1 MDKNF
6 DRIYYN
12 GVIRTMDDQRSVFSA
27 IGIRDGKIAFLG
39 DDKQAAALMADEK
52 TDLKGSCMLPGLT
65 DSHLHMLNYAFVKQ
79 SYMMTGAASI
89 EEIISHG
96 RSIADKMKDEDPE
109 NWIYGRG
116 WNEDN
121 FTDEK
126 RPLDRFDLDKISTE
140 RPILFIRVCGHKAA
154 VNTKG
159 LEIVMGLKQT
169 ADYIDQI
176 DQENGILTEASIKL
190 CYDAMNE
197 PTVEKIKEM
206 ILSAQKDINARGIT
220 GVDSDNFLS
229 LPGRK
234 SAGIIKAY
242 KELEKEGKLTLR
254 VREQASFTAFE
265 HMKAFIDAGYR
276 SNDGGDYYK
285 IGPVKLYQDGS
296 LGART
301 ALMNNPYAGTDEYGT
316 AVHDQ
321 EDLEN
326 LVDYA
331 YKNDMQILIHAIGDK
346 ASDMICD
353 AYVKAIE
360 KYGKRDSR
368 LAINHLQIVSDD
380 LFDRMKEYDILAFIQ
395 PVFVASDMDIVEN
408 LTGKEPA
415 DRSYLWK
422 TMMDKGLIC
431 CGGSDA
437 PVESFDVLENIQIAV
452 TRDKLGQKTEGW
464 HPEEKL
470 SVDEAVR
477 LFTAGNAYEA
487 FEEDIRGSLA
497 IGKNADM
504 TVLDRDIFEIEPHEI
519 SKVSV
524 LKTIVGGREVYVK

>member
-1 MDKNF
+1 MKYDK
-6 DRIYYN
+6 IYYN
-12 GVIRTMDDQRSVFSA
+12 GVIRTMDAERSVVSA
-27 IGIRDGKIAFLG
+27 IGVKDGKIAFLG
-39 DDKQAAALMADEK
+39 DDAQAAALEAEAK
-52 TDLKGSCMLPGLT
+52 TDLGGSLMLPGFT

-79 SYMMTGAASI
+79 SYQMSGTASI
-89 EEIISHG
+89 AEIIAHG
-96 RSIADKMKDEDPE
+96 REMAEKMKDEPAE

-116 WNEDN
+116 WNESN
-121 FTDEK
+121 FTDEQ

-169 ADYIDQI
+169 ADYIEQI
-176 DQENGILTEASIKL
+176 DQEKGILTEASIKL

-197 PTVEKIKEM
+197 PTVDKIKEM
-206 ILSAQKDINARGIT
+206 ILAAQKDINSHGIT

-242 KELEKEGKLTLR
+242 KELEAEGKLTLR

-276 SNDGGDYYK
+276 TNDGGDFYK
-285 IGPVKLYQDGS
+285 IGPVKLYEDGS

-301 ALMNNPYAGTDEYGT
+301 ALMNEPYVGTDEHGT
-316 AVHDQ
+316 AVHDKD
-321 EDLEN
+321 DLEN

-331 YKNDMQILIHAIGDK
+331 YRNGMQLLIHAIGDK
-346 ASDMICD
+346 ASDMVCD
-353 AYVKAIE
+353 AYIKAIE
-360 KYGKRDSR
+360 KYGRRDSR

-380 LFDRMKEYDILAFIQ
+380 LFDKMKEYGILAFIQ
-395 PVFVASDMDIVEN
+395 PVFVASDKGIVAG
-408 LTGKEPA
+408 LTGEEPA
-415 DRSYLWK
+415 ARSYLWK
-422 TMMDKGLIC
+422 TMLDKGLVC

-452 TRDKLGQKTEGW
+452 TRDKIGEVTDGW
-464 HPEEKL
+464 HPQEKL
-470 SVDEAVR
+470 TVDEAVS
-477 LFTAGNAYEA
+477 LFTTGNAYEA
-487 FEEDIRGSLA
+487 FEEDIRGSLEV
-497 IGKNADM
+497 GKLADM
-504 TVLDRDIFEIEPHEI
+504 TVLDRDIFETDPHEI
-519 SKVSV
+519 TKAVV
-524 LKTIVGGREVYVK
+524 LKTIVGGREVYSK

>member
-6 DRIYYN
+6 DHIYYN
-12 GVIRTMDDQRSVFSA
+12 GVIRTMDEQRNVFSA
-27 IGIRDGKIAFLG
+27 IGVRGGKIAFLG
-39 DDKQAAALMADEK
+39 DDDQAEALVAAEK
-52 TDLKGSCMLPGLT
+52 TDLKGSLMLPGLT

-79 SYMMTGAASI
+79 SYQMMGAASI

-96 RSIADKMKDEDPE
+96 CQMAEEMKSDEPE
-109 NWIYGRG
+109 SWIYGRG

-126 RPLDRFDLDKISTE
+126 RPLNRFDLDKISTE

-159 LEIVMGLKQT
+159 LETVMKLKQT
-169 ADYIDQI
+169 VDYIDQI
-176 DQENGILTEASIKL
+176 DRENGILTEASIKL

-197 PTVEKIKEM
+197 PTVENIKEM
-206 ILSAQKDINARGIT
+206 ILSAQKDINERGIT

-242 KELEKEGKLTLR
+242 KELEEEGKLTLR
-254 VREQASFTAFE
+254 IREQASFTAFE

-301 ALMNNPYAGTDEYGT
+301 ALMNNPYVGTDEYGI
-316 AVHDQ
+316 AVH
-321 EDLEN
+321 EWEELEKF
-326 LVDYA
+326 VDYA
-331 YKNDMQILIHAIGDK
+331 YKNKMQLLIHAIGDK
-346 ASDMICD
+346 ASEMICD
-353 AYVKAIE
+353 AYIGAIE
-360 KYGKRDSR
+360 KYGERDSR
-368 LAINHLQIVSDD
+368 LAINHLQIGSDD
-380 LFDRMKEYDILAFIQ
+380 LFDRMKEHNIMAFIQ
-395 PVFVASDMDIVEN
+395 PVFVAGDMDIAEN
-408 LTGKEPA
+408 LIGKEA
-415 DRSYLWK
+415 TDRSYLWK
-422 TMMDKGLIC
+422 TMIDKGIVC

-437 PVESFDVLENIQIAV
+437 PVEKFDVLENIQIAV
-452 TRDKLGQKTEGW
+452 TRDKIGQKTEGW
-464 HPEEKL
+464 YPEQKL

-477 LFTAGNAYEA
+477 LFTSGNAYEA
-487 FEEDIRGSLA
+487 FEEDIRGTLE

-504 TVLDRDIFEIEPHEI
+504 TVLEEDIFEIEPHDI
-519 SKVSV
+519 SKVAV